1 MRRGLASEIFPMRL
15 SGRPQDPDVRF
26 CAPMAA
32 SAEARSAPS
41 GVHPCRRVRRRGTW
55 TESLR
60 RGRAADKGFPLSR
73 GPLPRRVRQEPPRGY
88 SRPPALY
95 RGTDHHGRRRRG
107 GCRGAASGQIGALAA
122 PSGLQGKGP
131 ADPGPGRL
139 KGRIGRSFEPARSRA
154 AIPSSGARGSGGG
167 GLKMWRQPH
176 PSACAQAHAAGG
188 HLNIAQIMRGLRRE
202 AQVRTVGGVRGRRC
216 LLAEPTAHNPCV
228 MFQCPPKAPFQGDGG
243 GLPPAMACGRH

>member
-88 SRPPALY
+88 SARPLFTAAQTITAAVGAVDAAGQPVGRSAPWPHPAAF
-95 RGTDHHGRRRRG
+95 RGRGRRT
-107 GCRGAASGQIGALAA
+107 
-122 PSGLQGKGP
+122 P
-131 ADPGPGRL
+131 APGRL

-167 GLKMWRQPH
+167 GLKM
-176 PSACAQAHAAGG
+176 
-188 HLNIAQIMRGLRRE
+188 RR
-202 AQVRTVGGVRGRRC
+202 
-216 LLAEPTAHNPCV
+216 
-228 MFQCPPKAPFQGDGG
+228 
-243 GLPPAMACGRH
+243 